1 MMKFGI
7 IGLGRM
13 GGGLALQAMEK
24 GHQVVGYNRSPEH
37 IHTLVRQGA

>member
-1 MMKFGI
+1 MKFGI

-24 GHQVVGYNRSPEH
+24 GHQVVGYNRAQNA
-37 IHTLVRQGA
+37 HTPWCGRA